1 MQRKVLMNTA
11 HLQNRRRNCWTVA
24 IIALQKQL
32 QRATWTRKAFR
43 KDFKEL
49 CTTRIEAGAYEN
61 GYVFIK
67 NQTPNQCIL
76 FKDSDRKLFLLISNH
91 FRKSD
96 ITPIICKKLWPEV
109 IYI

>member
-76 FKDSDRKLFLLISNH
+76 
-91 FRKSD
+91 
-96 ITPIICKKLWPEV
+96 
-109 IYI
+109 